1 MKLKSL
7 FLLGLASVASLLS
20 SCVKEADV
28 NAPKFAAQIKASED
42 GIRHDTISVEGG
54 ELVVELLASEAWS
67 ATVEPGTSLD
77 VVDDITIE
85 PASGSASSSIVEVVA
100 KLPAN
105 KGNDRSVKLSFIGST
120 HSAAVSF
127 IQKGELGERLLECT
141 VSEFLQKP
149 VDASVYYQIT
159 GLVGTITNDV
169 YSNFYIVDPET
180 DESILIYGL
189 AYKADITNQRVSVL
203 KTEGVQKGDMITI
216 ASTRGDYNDTPQGKN
231 SYYISHEKSQSPMI
245 QLGLREV
252 TAVVGQSFELPVTSN
267 LVTWTLS
274 SDVEWLSF
282 EPASG
287 SESTTV
293 KVSVSDAGEGDTA
306 TITLSAEGLESVTC
320 AVTRTN
326 VQDATA
332 AEINAAEDGKVF
344 RVTGIVSKIE
354 NTKYGNLY
362 IKDYTG
368 EVYVYGTNNFAEKN
382 IAEGDVITVV
392 GPKTS
397 FKESPQMKNVDV
409 EKHYSIQDT
418 KVADFRA
425 AEDNKEVYYRLT
437 GKVTKSTEEYTKFDL
452 EQYGNFALEDESG
465 NVYVYGVL
473 PGWGAAKGQFGSLE
487 VKEGDTI
494 TIIAYKTTF
503 KGLEQA
509 GGAVY
514 ISHKAGQTPEPSFSV
529 DGKQWVF
536 EWQMNE
542 KTKTTAVLDFGVY
555 AEGQFT
561 FAYDWSVLDPEAYSG
576 IYPVYTGSY
585 VIDEENSKVSLS
597 LANIFDEE
605 AVLSGDITYSD
616 VTETTAHFELAEVF
630 SPLDLESADATVGT
644 PQILDPNGGG
654 EDEYYTL
661 AEVAAFGEGEGYQ
674 VKDVVVL
681 ASCNKMTIIA
691 DNTAFMFLFNKDTFE
706 VGDVLTVSG
715 DIVEYDG
722 VLEWSNATVK
732 VTSKGAEV
740 TYPEV
745 QAYDAEAFAQ
755 YVTYPVVEYVK
766 FTAVHDGSKLWVGDT
781 QIYLQNPTGITPQ
794 AGEVEITGF
803 TLGFNTQHNNV
814 SVLVTSL
821 EQKNYLSSINVAS
834 SVSVNVGESVALG
847 ASSTSP
853 AALSYVSADE
863 TIATVSAEGVV
874 SGVKE
879 GTTTITIS
887 VPAEGLYSAAS
898 AEVSITVNASG
909 TVEKKWVKVTE
920 AKESWAG
927 QYIIV
932 AESASKYL
940 DASLPVGKGNGE
952 LGSTDG
958 VKDVTIDGNSISLT
972 SVPESSSFTI
982 EAVEGGYAIKAASGK
997 YLAGQS
1003 NSNTLVGSD
1012 TPSQLSIALNEDG
1025 TVKIAIADGST
1036 NLVYNSSAKMV
1047 RFYKTATINGNPN
1060 GYPYVSLY
1068 ELK

>member
-42 GIRHDTISVEGG
+42 GIRHDIIPVEGG
-54 ELVVELLASEAWS
+54 ELVVELLAAEAWS

-77 VVDDITIE
+77 KVDDITIE

-105 KGNDRSVKLSFIGST
+105 KGYNRSVKVSFIGST
-120 HSAAVSF
+120 HSATVSF
-127 IQKGELGERLLECT
+127 IQNGELGKLLSKCT
-141 VSEFLQKP
+141 VSEFLKKP

-159 GLVGTITNDV
+159 GLVGTIADDV
-169 YSNFYIVDPET
+169 YSNFNIVDPET
-180 DESILIYGL
+180 AESILIYGL
-189 AYKADITNQRVSVL
+189 AYKSDITNQEVSVL
-203 KTEGVQKGDMITI
+203 KTEGVQEGDMITI
-216 ASTRGDYNDTPQGKN
+216 ASTRGDYKGTPEGIN

-245 QLGLREV
+245 KLGLNEF

-274 SDVEWLSF
+274 SDVQWLSF
-282 EPASG
+282 NPASG

-293 KVSVSDAGEGDTA
+293 VVSVSDAGEGDTA

-354 NTKYGNLY
+354 NTKYGSLY

-368 EVYVYGTNNFAEKN
+368 EVFVYGTNDFAEEN

-392 GPKTS
+392 GPKS
-397 FKESPQMKNVDV
+397 SHNESPQLKNVDV
-409 EKHYSIQDT
+409 EKHYSIKDT

-425 AEDNKEVYYRLT
+425 AEDNNEVYYRLT
-437 GKVTKSTEEYTKFDL
+437 GKVIKSTEENTKFDL
-452 EQYGNFALEDESG
+452 EVYGNFALEDESG
-465 NVYVYGVL
+465 SVYVYGVV
-473 PGWGAAKGQFGSLE
+473 PAWGAAKKQFGTLG

-494 TIIAYKTTF
+494 TIIAYKTTYN
-503 KGLEQA
+503 GLEQA

-514 ISHKAGQTPEPSFSV
+514 ISHEAGQTPEPSFSV

-536 EWQMNE
+536 EWQYDE
-542 KTKTTAVLDFGVY
+542 ETKTTAVLDFGVY

-561 FAYDWSVLDPEAYSG
+561 FAYDWGALDPESYAG
-576 IYPVYTGSY
+576 ISPLYQGTY
-585 VIDEENSKVSLS
+585 VVDAENSKVTLS
-597 LANIFDEE
+597 FVNIFDEE
-605 AVLSGDITYSD
+605 DVLSGDITYSEL
-616 VTETTAHFELAEVF
+616 TETTAHFEFAGDFVL
-630 SPLDLESADATVGT
+630 LGLESADATVGT
-644 PQILDPNGGG
+644 PEITDDPSIGGG

-661 AEVAAFGEGEGYQ
+661 EEVADLGVGTGYQ

-681 ASCNKMTIIA
+681 ASCNNRTIIA
-691 DNTAFMFLFNKDTFE
+691 DNTAFMFLFNKTFE

-722 VLEWSNATVK
+722 VLEWSNATVE

-740 TYPEV
+740 PYHEV
-745 QAYDAEAFAQ
+745 KAYGAEDFAQ
-755 YVTYPVVEYVK
+755 YVTSPVVEYVK

-781 QIYLQNPTGITPQ
+781 QIYLQNPTGLTPQ

-803 TLGFNTQHNNV
+803 TLGFNTDHNNV
-814 SVLVTSL
+814 TVLVTSL

-834 SVSVNVGESVALG
+834 SVSVNVGESVVLG

-909 TVEKKWVKVTE
+909 TVEPKVLYTLDTTE
-920 AKESWAG
+920 ESLQG
-927 QYIIV
+927 SDNSYT
-932 AESASKYL
+932 
-940 DASLPVGKGNGE
+940 GNYDIE
-952 LGSTDG
+952 LGGITWN
-958 VKDVTIDGNSISLT
+958 VTGNTQMHPWRIGGKNIDAVDREVYTKTAFPNALT
-972 SVPESSSFTI
+972 SVDVTFGTSSITVNSCKLVYSTNADFSESSEIPVKFTASSTVSFV
-982 EAVEGGYAIKAASGK
+982 ADFPANAYYK
-997 YLAGQS
+997 
-1003 NSNTLVGSD
+1003 LVLNV
-1012 TPSQLSIALNEDG
+1012 TNATKNNKFVQLS
-1025 TVKIAIADGST
+1025 KIEFIG
-1036 NLVYNSSAKMV
+1036 K
-1047 RFYKTATINGNPN
+1047 
-1060 GYPYVSLY
+1060 
-1068 ELK
+1068 

>member
-20 SCVKEADV
+20 SCVKEADI

-54 ELVVELLASEAWS
+54 ELVVELLAAEAWS

-77 VVDDITIE
+77 VVDDVTIE

-141 VSEFLQKP
+141 VSEFIKKP
-149 VDASVYYQIT
+149 VDASIYYLLT
-159 GLVGTITNDV
+159 GEVGTI
-169 YSNFYIVDPET
+169 SNEKYGNFNIIDPET
-180 DESILIYGL
+180 REEILIYGL
-189 AYKADITNQRVSVL
+189 GVKEDLSKQYVFKDFGIQ
-203 KTEGVQKGDMITI
+203 EGDLITI
-216 ASTRGDYNDTPQGKN
+216 ASTRGAHNSTQEGKN
-231 SYYISHEKSQSPMI
+231 SYYITHKKSEKPSI
-245 QLGLREV
+245 KLGSSEV
-252 TAVVGQSFELPVTSN
+252 VAVVGTTFELPVVSN
-267 LVTWTLS
+267 LVSWTLS

-344 RVTGIVSKIE
+344 RVTGIVSKID
-354 NTKYGNLY
+354 NTKYGNLH
-362 IKDYTG
+362 IEDYTG
-368 EVYVYGTNNFAEKN
+368 EVFVYGTNDFAEKN

-392 GPKTS
+392 GPKS
-397 FKESPQMKNVDV
+397 SHNESPQMTNVDV
-409 EKHYSIQDT
+409 EKHYSIKDT

-425 AEDNKEVYYRLT
+425 AEDNNEVYYRLT
-437 GKVTKSTEEYTKFDL
+437 GRVTKSTEENTKFDL
-452 EQYGNFALEDESG
+452 EVYGNFALEDESG
-465 NVYVYGVL
+465 SVYVYGVV
-473 PGWGAAKGQFGSLE
+473 PAWGADKKQFGTLG

-542 KTKTTAVLDFGVY
+542 ETKTTAVLDFGVY

-576 IYPVYTGSY
+576 IYPMYTGSY
-585 VIDEENSKVSLS
+585 VIDEENSKVTLS
-597 LANIFDEE
+597 LAGIFDKED
-605 AVLSGDITYSD
+605 VLSGDITYSD

-630 SPLDLESADATVGT
+630 GSQGIQSADATVGT
-644 PQILDPNGGG
+644 PQILDPFGGG

-661 AEVAAFGEGEGYQ
+661 AEVAAFGVREGYK

-681 ASCNKMTIIA
+681 ASCNKRTIIA

-722 VLEWSNATVK
+722 VLEWSNATVE

-745 QAYDAEAFAQ
+745 KAYGAEDFAQ

-794 AGEVEITGF
+794 AGEVEISGF
-803 TLGFNTQHNNV
+803 TLGFSKDHNNV
-814 SVLVTSL
+814 TVLVTSL
-821 EQKNYLSSINVAS
+821 EQKNYVSSINVAS
-834 SVSVNVGESVALG
+834 SVSVNVGESVKLG

-879 GTTTITIS
+879 GTTTITIR

-909 TVEKKWVKVTE
+909 TVEPKVLYTLDTTGSLQGSNNTYAGNCDVE
-920 AKESWAG
+920 IGGITWNVTGNTQQNPWRIGGKEINAAVDREV
-927 QYIIV
+927 YTKT
-932 AESASKYL
+932 AFPNA
-940 DASLPVGKGNGE
+940 
-952 LGSTDG
+952 
-958 VKDVTIDGNSISLT
+958 LT
-972 SVPESSSFTI
+972 SVDVTFGTSGITVNSCKLVYSTNADFSESSEIPVEFTASSTVSFV
-982 EAVEGGYAIKAASGK
+982 ADFPANAYYK
-997 YLAGQS
+997 
-1003 NSNTLVGSD
+1003 LVLNV
-1012 TPSQLSIALNEDG
+1012 TNATKTNKFVQLS
-1025 TVKIAIADGST
+1025 KIEFIG
-1036 NLVYNSSAKMV
+1036 K
-1047 RFYKTATINGNPN
+1047 
-1060 GYPYVSLY
+1060 
-1068 ELK
+1068 